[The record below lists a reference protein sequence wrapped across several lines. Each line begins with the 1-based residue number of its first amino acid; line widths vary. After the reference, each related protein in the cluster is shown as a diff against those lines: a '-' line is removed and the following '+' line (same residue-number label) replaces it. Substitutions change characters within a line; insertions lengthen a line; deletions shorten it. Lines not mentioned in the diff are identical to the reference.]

1 MGTFGKSLGR
11 ELGKNTGKFVS
22 NKVFGDKWSTPY
34 RVSATVEVEK
44 FKASQA
50 KIEAEAEFNRIR
62 QQERIELERNDR
74 EILLKIS
81 KVQFNLDKDEI
92 YHNLTEMSSLL
103 ESYQDT
109 KVKKGAKAKIHDGLF
124 KLKQINAVEE
134 YEYFKNKLDDHEK
147 KVKFR
152 LYFIFF
158 SLGLFLLGLILI
170 QLFPGIEK
178 LKGLILGSI
187 VLIITS
193 SIMYANKIGV
203 NFNK

>member
-50 KIEAEAEFNRIR
+50 KIEAEAEFDRIR
-62 QQERIELERNDR
+62 QQERIVLERNDR

-81 KVQFNLDKDEI
+81 KVQFSLDKDEI
-92 YHNLTEMSSLL
+92 YQNLTEMCSLL

-147 KVKFR
+147 KVQFR

-158 SLGLFLLGLILI
+158 SLGLFLIGIILI
-170 QLFPGIEK
+170 QFFPGIEK
-178 LKGLILGSI
+178 LKGLILVSVI
-187 VLIITS
+187 LIITS
-193 SIMYANKIGV
+193 SLMYANKIGV

>member
-34 RVSATVEVEK
+34 RVSATVEAEK
-44 FKASQA
+44 FKASQV
-50 KIEAEAEFNRIR
+50 KIQAEVEFDRIR

-81 KVQFNLDKDEI
+81 KVQFSLDKDEI
-92 YHNLTEMSSLL
+92 YHNLTEMCSLL

-158 SLGLFLLGLILI
+158 SLGSFLLGIILI
-170 QLFPGIEK
+170 QFFPGIQK
-178 LKGLILGSI
+178 LKGLILGSVI
-187 VLIITS
+187 LIITS

>member
-1 MGTFGKSLGR
+1 MGTFGSNLGR

-44 FKASQA
+44 FKASQT
-50 KIEAEAEFNRIR
+50 KIEAEAEFDRIK

-81 KVQFNLDKDEI
+81 KVEFSLDKYEI
-92 YHNLTEMSSLL
+92 YNNLTEMCSLL

-109 KVKKGAKAKIHDGLF
+109 KVKKGSKAKIHDGLF

-134 YEYFKNKLDDHEK
+134 YEYFKNKLDDYEK
-147 KVKFR
+147 KVKFS
-152 LYFIFF
+152 LNFVFF
-158 SLGLFLLGLILI
+158 SLGLFFLGVMLIQFFSGNKLLIGLIVVSVI
-170 QLFPGIEK
+170 LF
-178 LKGLILGSI
+178 
-187 VLIITS
+187 ITS

>member
-50 KIEAEAEFNRIR
+50 KIEAEAEFDRIR
-62 QQERIELERNDR
+62 QQERIVLERNDR

-81 KVQFNLDKDEI
+81 KVQFSLDKDEI
-92 YHNLTEMSSLL
+92 YQNLTEMCSLL

-158 SLGLFLLGLILI
+158 SLGLFLIGIILI
-170 QLFPGIEK
+170 QFFPGIEK
-178 LKGLILGSI
+178 LKGLILVSVI
-187 VLIITS
+187 LIITS
-193 SIMYANKIGV
+193 SLMYANKIGV

>member
-1 MGTFGKSLGR
+1 MGTFGKSLGK

-50 KIEAEAEFNRIR
+50 KIQAEAEYDRIR

-74 EILLKIS
+74 EILLQIS
-81 KVQFNLDKDEI
+81 KVQFSLDKDEI
-92 YHNLTEMSSLL
+92 YYNLTEMCSLL

-109 KVKKGAKAKIHDGLF
+109 KVKKGAKAKINDGLF
-124 KLKQINAVEE
+124 KLKQINAVQE
-134 YEYFKNKLDDHEK
+134 YEYFKNKLDDYEI

-158 SLGLFLLGLILI
+158 SLGLFLLGIILI
-170 QLFPGIEK
+170 QFFSGNKPLI
-178 LKGLILGSI
+178 GLIVGSVI
-187 VLIITS
+187 LIITS
-193 SIMYANKIGV
+193 SIIYANKIGV